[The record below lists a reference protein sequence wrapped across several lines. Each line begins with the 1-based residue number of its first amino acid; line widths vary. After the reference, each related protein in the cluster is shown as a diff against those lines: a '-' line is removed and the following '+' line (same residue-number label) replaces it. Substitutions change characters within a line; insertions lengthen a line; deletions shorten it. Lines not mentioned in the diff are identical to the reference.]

1 VKLIRELHHCNHEFA
16 RFAVDLIHKMP
27 PAARRPAT
35 TARSSRKRNASA
47 ANDATSKTSPEPG
60 GGESESAAGAGAAA
74 TNATEVESGAGAA
87 TATTAEEGNRTMLS
101 PPLTGGKSA
110 QAAKRARVEFD
121 AEAYAVAMELVKAG
135 RQKNTL

>member
-1 VKLIRELHHCNHEFA
+1 
-16 RFAVDLIHKMP
+16 MP

-47 ANDATSKTSPEPG
+47 ANEATSKASPEPG

-74 TNATEVESGAGAA
+74 AGATEVESGAGASA
-87 TATTAEEGNRTMLS
+87 ATAEEGNRTMFS

-121 AEAYAVAMELVKAG
+121 AEAYAAAMELVKAG

>member
-1 VKLIRELHHCNHEFA
+1 
-16 RFAVDLIHKMP
+16 MP

-35 TARSSRKRNASA
+35 TARSSRKRNASS
-47 ANDATSKTSPEPG
+47 ANDATSKASPELG

-74 TNATEVESGAGAA
+74 RATEVESGAGAA